1 MCVLIAA
8 KRKKFVKRAEIVEA
22 MRTNSSG
29 FAMMAVRPD
38 NSRDSIRTLSDKE
51 LLDFFDNKVKDDDA
65 IAFHAR
71 IPSRGEKSL
80 ANVHGWMIEGVWTGH
95 NMTISTLD
103 EVMREDKWNGTD
115 SEYFFRNI
123 FGPLYKGLGDA
134 AFKDGKFHPYI
145 DRIIRCFMGSSNKFL
160 FVLPDGTFVRYGSWV
175 SEPDRKENGEIA
187 FWASNSTYKVYERS
201 WSAASSGKT
210 ARGGY
215 DCDYGYD
222 ERDYYLDYW
231 RNRAAPHP
239 SKTSNAVDFDGTT
252 LVDAAG
258 LLPVVRTGLKLH
270 VLANAARYREA
281 MTDDLPEG
289 CTPGPA
295 KAIAA
300 VCRMPVEFAVDDRD
314 LADAANP
321 CDYLPE
327 NGTVGSPE
335 HFRAWAAGWAA
346 ALEEHI
352 ETIGGKMKTRYFHM
366 PKVTLKSDLA
376 NLEDRID
383 AALVSI
389 DCCVDLTQGSLE
401 DAFTAFALSRSRK
414 GRPTMAK
421 AMLTDLITPDMN
433 TEEEA
438 RAAVATVLAAI
449 QAMEAG
455 DESVLQ
461 AMEAGDESALDAP
474 QNEDNVAS
482 DPETQEGV
490 LET

>member
-123 FGPLYKGLGDA
+123 FGPLYKGFGDA

-187 FWASNSTYKVYERS
+187 FWASNTTYKVYERS
-201 WSAASSGKT
+201 WPAASSAKT
-210 ARGGY
+210 TR
-215 DCDYGYD
+215 DYGYGYGYDD
-222 ERDYYLDYW
+222 EQEYLDYW
-231 RNRAAPHP
+231 KNRTALNSP
-239 SKTSNAVDFDGTT
+239 SKASSAVDFDGTT

-258 LLPVVRTGLKLH
+258 VLPVIRTGLKLH
-270 VLANAARYREA
+270 VLANAAKYREA

-289 CTPGPA
+289 CDPGSA

-327 NGTVGSPE
+327 NGTVGSLE
-335 HFRAWAAGWAA
+335 HFQAWAAGWAA
-346 ALEEHI
+346 ALEEYI
-352 ETIGGKMKTRYFHM
+352 ETVGAKVKTRYFHM
-366 PKVTLKSDLA
+366 PKVTLKSDLED
-376 NLEDRID
+376 LEDRID
-383 AALVSI
+383 TALVSI
-389 DCCVDLTQGSLE
+389 DCCVDLTQDNLE

-421 AMLTDLITPDMN
+421 AMLTDLITPDTS

-438 RAAVATVLAAI
+438 RAAVTTVLAVI

-455 DESVLQ
+455 DES
-461 AMEAGDESALDAP
+461 AFDGP
-474 QNEDNVAS
+474 QKEDNVAS
-482 DPETQEGV
+482 DPETQEGA

>member
-123 FGPLYKGLGDA
+123 FGPLYKGFGDA

-187 FWASNSTYKVYERS
+187 FWASNTTYKVYERS
-201 WSAASSGKT
+201 WPAASSAKT
-210 ARGGY
+210 TR
-215 DCDYGYD
+215 DYGYGYGYDD
-222 ERDYYLDYW
+222 EQEYLDYW
-231 RNRAAPHP
+231 KNRTALNSP
-239 SKTSNAVDFDGTT
+239 SKASSAVDFDGTT

-258 LLPVVRTGLKLH
+258 VLPVIRTGLKLH
-270 VLANAARYREA
+270 VLANAAKYREA

-289 CTPGPA
+289 CDPGSA

-327 NGTVGSPE
+327 NGTVGSLE
-335 HFRAWAAGWAA
+335 HFQAWAAGWAA
-346 ALEEHI
+346 ALEEYI
-352 ETIGGKMKTRYFHM
+352 ETVGAKVKTRYFHM
-366 PKVTLKSDLA
+366 PKVTLKSDLED
-376 NLEDRID
+376 LEDRID

-389 DCCVDLTQGSLE
+389 DCCVDLTQDNLE

-421 AMLTDLITPDMN
+421 AMLTDLITPDTS

-438 RAAVATVLAAI
+438 RAAVTTVLAVI

-455 DESVLQ
+455 DES
-461 AMEAGDESALDAP
+461 AFDGP
-474 QNEDNVAS
+474 QKEDNVAS
-482 DPETQEGV
+482 DPETQEGA

>member
-123 FGPLYKGLGDA
+123 FGPLYKGFGDA

-160 FVLPDGTFVRYGSWV
+160 FVMPDGTFVRYGNWV

-201 WSAASSGKT
+201 WPAASSGKT
-210 ARGGY
+210 TRGYGY
-215 DCDYGYD
+215 GYGYD
-222 ERDYYLDYW
+222 DEQDYLEYW
-231 RNRAAPHP
+231 QSKAARNSPKA
-239 SKTSNAVDFDGTT
+239 SSIVDFDGTT

-258 LLPVVRTGLKLH
+258 ILPVIRTGLKLH
-270 VLANAARYREA
+270 VLANAAKYREA

-289 CTPGPA
+289 CDYGST

-300 VCRMPVEFAVDDRD
+300 ACWMPVKFAVDDQN

-321 CDYLPE
+321 CNYYRPE
-327 NGTVGSPE
+327 NGAIGSLE
-335 HFRAWAAGWAA
+335 HFQAWAAGWAA
-346 ALEEHI
+346 ALEEYI
-352 ETIGGKMKTRYFHM
+352 ETVGMKTKIRYFHM
-366 PKVTLKSDLA
+366 PKATLKFNLA
-376 NLEDRID
+376 DLEDRID

-389 DCCVDLTQGSLE
+389 DCCVDLTQDSLE

-414 GRPTMAK
+414 GKPTMAK
-421 AMLTDLITPDMN
+421 AMLTDLITPDAN

-438 RAAVATVLAAI
+438 RTAVAMVLEVI
-449 QAMEAG
+449 QALEAG
-455 DESVLQ
+455 DESVL
-461 AMEAGDESALDAP
+461 DELQKEYNAKRETTRRP
-474 QNEDNVAS
+474 TR
-482 DPETQEGV
+482 ETQEG
-490 LET
+490 EQEK

>member
-22 MRTNSSG
+22 MRMNSSG

-80 ANVHGWMIEGVWTGH
+80 ENVHGWMIEGVWTGH

-103 EVMREDKWNGTD
+103 EVMREDKWDRTD

-134 AFKDGKFHPYI
+134 AFKDGKFHPYL

-160 FVLPDGTFVRYGSWV
+160 FVLPDGTFVRYGTWV
-175 SEPDRKENGEIA
+175 CESDRKENGEIA

-201 WSAASSGKT
+201 WPAASDKST
-210 ARGGY
+210 RSAYRS
-215 DCDYGYD
+215 D
-222 ERDYYLDYW
+222 ERGYLEYW
-231 RNRAAPHP
+231 KNKCALNSPVNTN
-239 SKTSNAVDFDGTT
+239 KTTGAIEFDGTT
-252 LVDAAG
+252 LVKAVGA
-258 LLPVVRTGLKLH
+258 LPVIRTGLKLH
-270 VLANAARYREA
+270 ILANAAKYREA

-289 CTPGPA
+289 CEPGST

-300 VCRMPVEFAVDDRD
+300 VCRMPVDFVTDNEE
-314 LADAANP
+314 LIDAANP
-321 CDYLPE
+321 CEYLP
-327 NGTVGSPE
+327 NGEVMGSTN
-335 HFRAWAAGWAA
+335 HYHAWVDGWSA
-346 ALEEHI
+346 ALEEYV
-352 ETIGGKMKTRYFHM
+352 ELSGLKTKVRYFHM
-366 PKVTLKSDLA
+366 AETQMKA
-376 NLEDRID
+376 EFENLEDRID

-389 DCCVDLTQGSLE
+389 DCCVDLMGETPE
-401 DAFTAFALSRSRK
+401 EAFTAFAMTRSRK
-414 GRPTMAK
+414 GKPTMTK
-421 AMLTDLITPDMN
+421 AALTDLITPDTNTAEEALAAVTTLLIGIQALMFGE
-433 TEEEA
+433 TEE
-438 RAAVATVLAAI
+438 
-449 QAMEAG
+449 Q
-455 DESVLQ
+455 DQ
-461 AMEAGDESALDAP
+461 
-474 QNEDNVAS
+474 EDISS

-490 LET
+490 LEG

>member
-123 FGPLYKGLGDA
+123 FGPLYKSFGND
-134 AFKDGKFHPYI
+134 AFKDGRFHPYI

-160 FVLPDGTFVRYGSWV
+160 FVLPDGTFVRYGTWV
-175 SEPDRKENGEIA
+175 SEPDRKENGEVA
-187 FWASNSTYKVYERS
+187 FWASNSSYKVYERT
-201 WSAASSGKT
+201 WSAAPSAKT
-210 ARGGY
+210 ARSWYGRGY
-215 DCDYGYD
+215 DD
-222 ERDYYLDYW
+222 EQDYLDYW
-231 RNRAAPHP
+231 RNRAALNSPG
-239 SKTSNAVDFDGTT
+239 KAGVAIDFDGTT
-252 LVDAAG
+252 LTDAAG
-258 LLPVVRTGLKLH
+258 VLPVMRTGLKLH
-270 VLANAARYREA
+270 ILANAAKYREA
-281 MTDDLPEG
+281 MTDDLPDG
-289 CTPGPA
+289 CNPGSA

-300 VCRMPVEFAVDDRD
+300 VCRMPVAFATDDQD

-321 CDYLPE
+321 CGYLPD
-327 NGTVGSPE
+327 NGTIGSME
-335 HFRAWAAGWAA
+335 HVQAWAAGWAA
-346 ALEEHI
+346 ALEEYL
-352 ETIGGKMKTRYFHM
+352 ETAGTKVKTRYFHM
-366 PKVTLKSDLA
+366 AKAALKSDLA
-376 NLEDRID
+376 DLEDRID

-389 DCCVDLTQGSLE
+389 DCCVDLTQDSLD
-401 DAFTAFALSRSRK
+401 DAFTAFAMSRSRK

-421 AMLTDLITPDMN
+421 AMLTDLITPDTN

-438 RAAVATVLAAI
+438 RAAVSTVLEVI
-449 QAMEAG
+449 
-455 DESVLQ
+455 Q
-461 AMEAGDESALDAP
+461 AMEAGDESALDGPQKEDGAAP
-474 QNEDNVAS
+474 GTEAQKEDDVAS

-490 LET
+490 LEA

>member
-8 KRKKFVKRAEIVEA
+8 KRKKFVKRAEIAEA

-51 LLDFFDNKVKDDDA
+51 LLDFFDNRVKDDDA

-145 DRIIRCFMGSSNKFL
+145 DRIIRCFMGSINKFL

-187 FWASNSTYKVYERS
+187 FWASNPSYKVYERS
-201 WSAASSGKT
+201 WSAAPSGKAT
-210 ARGGY
+210 R
-215 DCDYGYD
+215 DYGYGCGYGDDD
-222 ERDYYLDYW
+222 ERKYLDYW
-231 RNRAAPHP
+231 KNRAALNSP
-239 SKTSNAVDFDGTT
+239 SGASSAVDFDGTT

-258 LLPVVRTGLKLH
+258 VLPVIRTGLKLH
-270 VLANAARYREA
+270 VLANAAKYREA

-289 CTPGPA
+289 CDPGSA

-300 VCRMPVEFAVDDRD
+300 VCRMPVRFAADDRD

-327 NGTVGSPE
+327 NGTIGSPE
-335 HFRAWAAGWAA
+335 HFQAWAAGWAA
-346 ALEEHI
+346 ALEEYI
-352 ETIGGKMKTRYFHM
+352 ETGGAKVKTRYFHM
-366 PKVTLKSDLA
+366 LKTALQSDLED
-376 NLEDRID
+376 LEDRID

-389 DCCVDLTQGSLE
+389 DCCVDLTQDSLE

-421 AMLTDLITPDMN
+421 AMLTDLITPDDR

-449 QAMEAG
+449 QAMETG
-455 DESVLQ
+455 DGG
-461 AMEAGDESALDAP
+461 AFGGP
-474 QNEDNVAS
+474 QKEDNVAS
-482 DPETQEGV
+482 DPETQEGA
-490 LET
+490 LEA

>member
-123 FGPLYKGLGDA
+123 FGPLYKGFGDA

-187 FWASNSTYKVYERS
+187 FWASNTTYKVYERS
-201 WSAASSGKT
+201 WPAASSGKT
-210 ARGGY
+210 TRGYGY
-215 DCDYGYD
+215 GYGYD
-222 ERDYYLDYW
+222 DEQEYLDYW
-231 RNRAAPHP
+231 KNRAALNSP
-239 SKTSNAVDFDGTT
+239 SEASGAVDFDGTT
-252 LVDAAG
+252 LIDAAG
-258 LLPVVRTGLKLH
+258 ALPVIRTGLKLH
-270 VLANAARYREA
+270 VLANAAKYREA

-289 CTPGPA
+289 CDPGSS

-300 VCRMPVEFAVDDRD
+300 VCRMPVEFAVDDQD

-321 CDYLPE
+321 CDYLPK
-327 NGTVGSPE
+327 NGTVGSLE
-335 HFRAWAAGWAA
+335 HFQAWAAGWAA
-346 ALEEHI
+346 ALEEYI
-352 ETIGGKMKTRYFHM
+352 ETIGAKVKTRYFHM
-366 PKVTLKSDLA
+366 PKATLKSDLED
-376 NLEDRID
+376 LEDRID

-389 DCCVDLTQGSLE
+389 DCCVDLTQDNLE

-414 GRPTMAK
+414 GRPTMVK
-421 AMLTDLITPDMN
+421 AMLTDLITPDTS

-438 RAAVATVLAAI
+438 RAAVTTVLAVI

-455 DESVLQ
+455 DES
-461 AMEAGDESALDAP
+461 AFDAP
-474 QNEDNVAS
+474 QEEGNAAS
-482 DPETQEGV
+482 DPETQEGA